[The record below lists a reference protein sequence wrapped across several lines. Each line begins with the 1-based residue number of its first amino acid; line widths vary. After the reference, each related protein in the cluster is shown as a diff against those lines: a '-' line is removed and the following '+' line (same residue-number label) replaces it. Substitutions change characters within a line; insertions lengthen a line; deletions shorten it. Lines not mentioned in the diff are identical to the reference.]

1 MRLSKF
7 LAIGTATASLILIA
21 PAPSHAQQGKSTQ
34 NVRSTAT
41 PALSTNKPY
50 VRPVAA
56 DTRDHRG
63 KTGTNN
69 SAVKPSGEKRKSSTC
84 VQSFLGGPSVCTGG
98 KVIAG
103 PLKPPIVAV
112 TEAQRF
118 LRGEKS
124 KNKKRSQTVD
134 HRKK

>member
-1 MRLSKF
+1 MLLSKL
-7 LAIGTATASLILIA
+7 LALAFTTAGLILIA
-21 PAPSHAQQGKSTQ
+21 AAPSHAQQGKSKQ

-56 DTRDHRG
+56 DTRDHR
-63 KTGTNN
+63 KAANP
-69 SAVKPSGEKRKSSTC
+69 AVKPSGEKRKSSTC
-84 VQSFLGGPSVCTGG
+84 TKSVLGGPCVGG
-98 KVIAG
+98 TAG
-103 PLKPPIVAV
+103 KALGVAAKAHFPV
-112 TEAQRF
+112 DGGQMFVRE
-118 LRGEKS
+118 EKS